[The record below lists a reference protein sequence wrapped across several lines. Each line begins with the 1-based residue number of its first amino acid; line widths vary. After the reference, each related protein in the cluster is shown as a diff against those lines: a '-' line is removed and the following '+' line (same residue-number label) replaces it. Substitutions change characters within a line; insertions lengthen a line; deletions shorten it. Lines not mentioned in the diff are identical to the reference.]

1 MASTKVEAK
10 RFSGKAEQWP
20 HWDQSLQAYLAVN
33 DLIEYFSDGQGVHRD
48 KKDDWKKAQKKIYA
62 YILLV
67 CDGRAAD
74 TLLGIN
80 AAHDD
85 VGWQAY
91 SKLKDK
97 YGSEKAQQLSQL
109 AKALLG
115 FKQGSLSHADY
126 LTDMRKKVTQIE
138 KVAGNDATKIWRIIN
153 SRIVQIR
160 GRGSQA

>member
-33 DLIEYFSDGQGVHRD
+33 DLIEWFCDGATVHRD
-48 KKDDWKKAQKKIYA
+48 KKDDWIKGQRKIYA

-74 TLLGIN
+74 TLLGIDATQN
-80 AAHDD
+80 D
-85 VGWQAY
+85 VGNQAY
-91 SKLKDK
+91 KRLKDK

-109 AKALLG
+109 AKGLLG
-115 FKQGSLSHADY
+115 FKHTGPAQRSVH
-126 LTDMRKKVTQIE
+126 I
-138 KVAGNDATKIWRIIN
+138 
-153 SRIVQIR
+153 
-160 GRGSQA
+160 